1 MAEDKNTV
9 TSSVANKI
17 KLPIIKPKTKS
28 TSDELIMS
36 RIHILKNWELPNQTS
51 HIASGRKRKDAN
63 DSRTSVSANE
73 ALSLKK
79 QRQNRD
85 AQRAYR
91 ERKERKFKEM
101 ESIIDALQNQVK
113 YWKKLYQSKCREM
126 GDLENRYDQLMKE
139 TQNMKKSKQSDLY
152 GIINNVKPLKPV
164 PLRSSTNKI
173 AKESSTTSS
182 ISSSST
188 ILNENSFHSQPL
200 PILSKSSGIQ
210 TDSKVT
216 QPYNDTRTIRKQTDV
231 DNNNNSSSSS
241 GSSGNSIA
249 SVSCGFCDGSSSCIC
264 DELAS
269 TTMQKGTQAVESP
282 IEASSSK
289 TLGPMTIAQLTCS
302 SDPHN
307 CTKCSDINETCIK
320 PTIQYMNNSMNYNN
334 NNDNNDNDND
344 NDYVSSEIDFTNYK

>member
-17 KLPIIKPKTKS
+17 KLPTIKPKINS

-36 RIHILKNWELPNQTS
+36 RIHILKNWELPNPTS

-73 ALSLKK
+73 ALLLKK

-126 GDLENRYDQLMKE
+126 SDLENRYDQLMKE

-152 GIINNVKPLKPV
+152 GIINNFKPLKPV

-173 AKESSTTSS
+173 VKGSSTTSS

-188 ILNENSFHSQPL
+188 ILNENLFHSQSL
-200 PILSKSSGIQ
+200 PILSKSSDIQ

-241 GSSGNSIA
+241 SSSNSIA

-264 DELAS
+264 DELTS
-269 TTMQKGTQAVESP
+269 STMQKGTQAVDSP

-334 NNDNNDNDND
+334 NDNNDNNDS
-344 NDYVSSEIDFTNYK
+344 DYLSSEIDFTNYK